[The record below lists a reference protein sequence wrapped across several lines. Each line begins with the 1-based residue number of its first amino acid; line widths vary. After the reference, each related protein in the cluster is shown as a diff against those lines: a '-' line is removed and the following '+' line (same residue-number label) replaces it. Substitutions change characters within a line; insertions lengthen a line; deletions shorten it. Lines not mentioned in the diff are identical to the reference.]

1 MTIAAR
7 RRTLAPWHCWHSWHF
22 DTLALLA
29 QDSTMLREAYVTV
42 GGRQAR
48 YLEAGAGWP
57 VVLLHAFPLNADMW
71 RPLLEAVPD
80 GWRFIAPDLRGF
92 GPSRDSSPRP
102 RPATMDQFAE
112 DVGLVLDQLAIDRAV
127 IGGLSMGGYVTLALF
142 RKSPERFAGMILADT
157 RSQAD
162 TEEGRAGRRQMLDL
176 VVEGGKGGA
185 AAVAD
190 RMLPSLLGSTT
201 RRERPEMPAGVRKMI
216 EATDPEAIA
225 AAIEAMMGRPDS
237 TPDLARIG
245 VQTLLIVGDE
255 DRLTPPADSEAI
267 AQRITRSR
275 LVVLPGAGHL
285 SSLEAPA
292 PFSRALAD
300 FLASNI

>member
-1 MTIAAR
+1 
-7 RRTLAPWHCWHSWHF
+7 
-22 DTLALLA
+22 
-29 QDSTMLREAYVTV
+29 MLREAHVTV

-71 RPLLEAVPD
+71 RPQLEAVPD
-80 GWRFIAPDLRGF
+80 GSRFIAPDLRGF
-92 GPSRDSSPRP
+92 GPSRDSSPWP
-102 RPATMDQFAE
+102 QPATMDQFAE
-112 DVGLVLDQLAIDRAV
+112 DVGLVLDHLAIDRAV
-127 IGGLSMGGYVTLALF
+127 IGGLSMGGYVALALF

-162 TEEGRAGRRQMLDL
+162 TAEGRAGRRQMLDL
-176 VVEGGKGGA
+176 IGEGGAGGA

-190 RMLPSLLGSTT
+190 QMLPRMLGPTT
-201 RRERPEMPAGVRKMI
+201 LRERPELPARVRKMI

-245 VQTLLIVGDE
+245 VQTLVIVGDE
-255 DRLTPPADSEAI
+255 DGLTPPADSEAI
-267 AQRITRSR
+267 ARRITRSR

-300 FLASNI
+300 FLASNL